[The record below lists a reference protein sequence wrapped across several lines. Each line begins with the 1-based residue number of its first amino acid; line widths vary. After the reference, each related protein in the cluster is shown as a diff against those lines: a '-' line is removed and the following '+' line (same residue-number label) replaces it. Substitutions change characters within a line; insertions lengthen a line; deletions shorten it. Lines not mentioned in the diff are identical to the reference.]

1 MSSLV
6 FYTLAFMTVVSA
18 GIVVFSNNLIYSA
31 FSLLF
36 TFFGLA
42 GLYLLLGAD
51 FIAGAQVLIYVGGIL
66 VLLLFGVM
74 LTNRISQVRLRQES
88 LQRLPSAFIVLGVF
102 IVLARM
108 VLSTPWNTTAG
119 QPFQSTVAS
128 IGVLLMTDFLLPFEV
143 VSILL
148 LIALV
153 GAAFIARAGD

>member
-6 FYTLAFMTVVSA
+6 FYILAMVTVVSA
-18 GIVVFSNNLIYSA
+18 GVVVFSNKLIYSA

-42 GLYLLLGAD
+42 GLYVLLGAD

-74 LTNRISQVRLRQES
+74 LTSRVTEVKLRQES
-88 LQRLPSAFIVLGVF
+88 LQRVPSALIVLGVF
-102 IVLARM
+102 IVLGRM
-108 VLSTPWNTTAG
+108 VLGTPWATAAG
-119 QPFQSTVAS
+119 HPFQSTVAE
-128 IGVLLMTDFLLPFEV
+128 IGTLLMTDFLLPFEV

-148 LIALV
+148 LVALV
-153 GAAFIARAGD
+153 GAAFIARAKD